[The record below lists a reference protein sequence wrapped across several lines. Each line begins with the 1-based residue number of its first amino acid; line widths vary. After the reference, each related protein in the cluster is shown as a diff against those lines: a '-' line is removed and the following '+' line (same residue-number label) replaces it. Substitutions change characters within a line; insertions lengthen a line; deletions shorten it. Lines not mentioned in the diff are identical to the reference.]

1 MLQEFFRIFF
11 FIAQMMLN
19 IATNIPFIGPV
30 IGHWIKVF
38 RGALTITNIAK
49 GTAMLGMTVGLIV
62 GLGLLI
68 LLQGPVWALILLF
81 IKGLVSAESWTKYE
95 SYLKIIYKI
104 LAGISF
110 LYLVGAFA
118 SFILYIIIALPDLLL
133 MLIKF
138 IVKEAVPM
146 IIEMVMDILFDDSN
160 PIGFMFSAIACM
172 FGSCPKPKKE
182 TITDLCNSKLDVAYK
197 LLVQSTYV
205 SCEEDSESDKCKDLK
220 EKVDEDEKAKEQ
232 YDKYSKC
239 MEASQ
244 ATSSDAFSKAFDFSN
259 PEDMG
264 KGLEDMGK
272 NIGKGVLENISTPFS
287 SSNNENFA
295 VENFTNWV

>member
-1 MLQEFFRIFF
+1 MEALLLFLPN
-11 FIAQMMLN
+11 AMLN
-19 IATNIPFIGPV
+19 IATNFPFIGPV

-49 GTAMLGMTVGLIV
+49 GTAMLGMIV
-62 GLGLLI
+62 GFFVGFGLLI
-68 LLQGPVWALILLF
+68 LLQGPVWALIILF
-81 IKGLVSAESWTKYE
+81 IRGLVTAESWTKYE
-95 SYLKIIYKI
+95 PYLKIAYKV

-110 LYLVGAFA
+110 LYLFGAIC
-118 SFILYIIIALPDLLL
+118 SLILYIIIALPDLLL

-172 FGSCPKPKKE
+172 FGSCPKKKKDA
-182 TITDLCNSKLDVAYK
+182 ISDLCNSKLDVAYN
-197 LLVQSTYV
+197 LMVQSTYEV
-205 SCEEDSESDKCKDLK
+205 CKQDSESEDCKDLK
-220 EKVDEDEKAKEQ
+220 EKIDEDEKAKEQ

-239 MEASQ
+239 MEASD
-244 ATSSDAFSKAFDFSN
+244 ANSSDAFSKAFDFSN

-264 KGLEDMGK
+264 KGLED
-272 NIGKGVLENISTPFS
+272 IGKGALENISTPFS

>member
-264 KGLEDMGK
+264 KGLED
-272 NIGKGVLENISTPFS
+272 IGKGVLENISTPFS